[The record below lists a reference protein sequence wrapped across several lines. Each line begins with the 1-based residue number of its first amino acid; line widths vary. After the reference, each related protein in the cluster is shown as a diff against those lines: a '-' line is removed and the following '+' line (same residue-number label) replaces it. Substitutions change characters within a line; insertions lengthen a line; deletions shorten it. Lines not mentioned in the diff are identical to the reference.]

1 MSRETKPFQT
11 EVKQLLDLVIHSLYS
26 RKEIFLR
33 ELISNASDAIDRA
46 RFEALTDPRLA
57 VESPR
62 IRLAVDRAARTL
74 TISDNGI
81 GMTREEVE
89 RNIGTIANSGTRAF
103 LETLKQAGKQQ
114 GPEFIGQFGVGFYS
128 AFMVASQV
136 TLLTRRADGDPASA
150 VFWSST
156 GDGAYTIEESTREAA
171 GTDVVLHLREGQDE
185 FLDEHRLRHIV
196 KTYSDYVSHPIVLA
210 MPAAGKAGSDGA
222 GPVEEQTLNSMKA
235 IWRKNKSEVTTE
247 EYEDFYRHVSHAF
260 DKPLRVLHF
269 AGEGAAE
276 FRAVLFIPEQP
287 PMDLLQPEHR
297 GGIQL
302 YVHNV
307 MITDDCREL
316 VPNYLR
322 FLRGVV
328 DASDLPLNVSREML
342 QDNAI
347 LRRIRS
353 SIVGRVL
360 KLLGEMKAKE
370 NTDYQK
376 YYKAFGRLLK
386 EGVYHDHEHR
396 VKLLDLLQFASTR
409 QDDGTLTDLK
419 SYVGRM
425 PADQAA
431 IYYLAADSLA
441 MAAHAPCLET
451 FRARGCEVLLGADPV
466 DGLVLQEVG
475 KYGDKPLEA
484 VDRGDVEL
492 GSPDEKKARADK
504 RDTQAREA
512 RDVLALLREQ
522 LKGEVKDVRVSIR
535 LTESACCLVADETAP
550 SASLA
555 RLMQSMRPGEAPEIP
570 KPILEVN
577 ADHAVLR
584 RMQALYEARH
594 DDPRLAEYA
603 ELLYG
608 QAQLMDGAS
617 LKNPTRFAGLVSRL
631 MAGAGG

>member
-1 MSRETKPFQT
+1 
-11 EVKQLLDLVIHSLYS
+11 
-26 RKEIFLR
+26 
-33 ELISNASDAIDRA
+33 
-46 RFEALTDPRLA
+46 
-57 VESPR
+57 
-62 IRLAVDRAARTL
+62 
-74 TISDNGI
+74 
-81 GMTREEVE
+81 
-89 RNIGTIANSGTRAF
+89 
-103 LETLKQAGKQQ
+103 
-114 GPEFIGQFGVGFYS
+114 
-128 AFMVASQV
+128 V